1 MASAFDQ
8 LGMAVP
14 ETENKNL
21 GFSMSFTDEDLE
33 GGERRSLYRIV
44 TPGDYDFKVYDV
56 EFAQSKK
63 GTDFA
68 KVTLS
73 IEDESGEVRVTDN
86 LFCTTAAKW
95 KIAKFFQSIGM
106 YEELKA
112 KGLDMDR
119 WKAAVDKTGRVTI
132 ATRTYTKNNGEQG
145 ESNDVKAY
153 IAPAG
158 EKAVR

>member
-1 MASAFDQ
+1 MANAFEKF
-8 LGMAVP
+8 GKAVP
-14 ETENKNL
+14 ETENENL

-44 TPGDYDFKVYDV
+44 TPGDYDFKVSDM

-63 GTDFA
+63 GTDYA

-73 IEDESGEVRVTDN
+73 IEDESGEVRLTDN
-86 LFCTTAAKW
+86 LFCTKPAKW

-106 YEELKA
+106 YDELKE
-112 KGLDMDR
+112 KGLDMDM
-119 WKAAVDKTGRVTI
+119 WKAAVDKTGRATI

-145 ESNDVKAY
+145 EANDVKAY